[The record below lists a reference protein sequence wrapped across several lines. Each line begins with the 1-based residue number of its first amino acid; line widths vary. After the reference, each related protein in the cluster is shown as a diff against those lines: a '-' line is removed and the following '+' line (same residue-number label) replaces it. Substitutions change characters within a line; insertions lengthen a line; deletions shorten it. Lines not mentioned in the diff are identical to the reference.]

1 LAEEVV
7 DTESFEHEIS
17 ANLVGVLAEI
27 LSNITDER
35 EVVRELLS
43 NACAKEVEAKNVT
56 VSVYESELGLAVSVK
71 DDGKGMDYTQ
81 SKENPGRLD
90 RFLNVAYSAQAGFD
104 VDEFSYKGLGAKLL
118 HNSRKA
124 VVETSSG
131 APPAY
136 RVEIEE
142 PRKAIF
148 GEKTVRKPSV
158 MRIRETRPRGTN
170 IQVLGWGDHAE
181 ITEEYRFDELKE
193 YLRYF
198 TVVGFTRNRPLPRV
212 VLKVKG
218 REEVLET
225 GFPFIKPPRE
235 QNKRTFV
242 LNPPLRFSEG
252 GVTIEVTGGATVDT
266 AENKLV
272 ERTGGAMVA
281 WRGIPYFWIDGRSFQ
296 KILGIPGD
304 FVRFVIDSDNIRLNT
319 ARSDLDYGDRST
331 DIFLDLVNRAAHQ
344 ISEMPEFK
352 AFYAAWNQDS
362 AEKLAKYMEKAKAE
376 LKRARMVLLDGVPI
390 HAEPRNETDVAAILW
405 KLEGARALPFHEF
418 RTLRYAGASKGID
431 LLVTIRE
438 TPEAER
444 FETVFAEVENRFL
457 SFYKHGHNLAQT
469 RIVFCWEYDRA
480 GFPDADVRLAAEG
493 KQWKILVRV
502 GEHQLTVYRISRFPR
517 LSLEAEKDKTEAV

>member
-1 LAEEVV
+1 
-7 DTESFEHEIS
+7 
-17 ANLVGVLAEI
+17 
-27 LSNITDER
+27 
-35 EVVRELLS
+35 
-43 NACAKEVEAKNVT
+43 
-56 VSVYESELGLAVSVK
+56 
-71 DDGKGMDYTQ
+71 
-81 SKENPGRLD
+81 
-90 RFLNVAYSAQAGFD
+90 
-104 VDEFSYKGLGAKLL
+104 
-118 HNSRKA
+118 
-124 VVETSSG
+124 
-131 APPAY
+131 
-136 RVEIEE
+136 
-142 PRKAIF
+142 
-148 GEKTVRKPSV
+148 
-158 MRIRETRPRGTN
+158 
-170 IQVLGWGDHAE
+170 
-181 ITEEYRFDELKE
+181 
-193 YLRYF
+193 
-198 TVVGFTRNRPLPRV
+198 
-212 VLKVKG
+212 
-218 REEVLET
+218 
-225 GFPFIKPPRE
+225 
-235 QNKRTFV
+235 
-242 LNPPLRFSEG
+242 
-252 GVTIEVTGGATVDT
+252 
-266 AENKLV
+266 
-272 ERTGGAMVA
+272 MVA